1 MSYDIND
8 FENDFYFLLEI
19 KSYLKQYLEANT
31 TSYEDTIRKG
41 IYSKLTDGRS
51 IRLVLPQG
59 REGLRNISLDDINFV
74 GFIGFSKPAEQL
86 TETLKDE
93 VWKIDGKL
101 IEEFSNHGDILA
113 YVTAERTVGG
123 DSGNLVLLKSLEAIK
138 EWTNCSI
145 HHLAIGRFFLFRVCF
160 CSEYKTS
167 NYTKVNIYLHLLS
180 LMNINAHFYPSGL
193 KEYIP

>member
-31 TSYEDTIRKG
+31 TSYEDTLRKG

-123 DSGNLVLLKSLEAIK
+123 NSGNLVLLKSLEAIK

-145 HHLAIGRFFLFRVCF
+145 HHLAIREISPHYYSKVRIHRGRFVNGKTCTYQTLFIDYGFTPPNRFV
-160 CSEYKTS
+160 KIW
-167 NYTKVNIYLHLLS
+167 V
-180 LMNINAHFYPSGL
+180 
-193 KEYIP
+193 

>member
-8 FENDFYFLLEI
+8 FEHDFYFLLEI

-145 HHLAIGRFFLFRVCF
+145 HHLAIR
-160 CSEYKTS
+160 
-167 NYTKVNIYLHLLS
+167 
-180 LMNINAHFYPSGL
+180 
-193 KEYIP
+193 

>member
-74 GFIGFSKPAEQL
+74 GFIGFSKPPEQL
-86 TETLKDE
+86 TETLKNE
-93 VWKIDGKL
+93 VWNIDGKL

-145 HHLAIGRFFLFRVCF
+145 HHLAIR
-160 CSEYKTS
+160 
-167 NYTKVNIYLHLLS
+167 
-180 LMNINAHFYPSGL
+180 
-193 KEYIP
+193 